1 MNRRDFLKTLALLT
15 GASCIPLA
23 FGQAKGWAGQ
33 INSPAS
39 QKPNNKRL
47 IVLMLR
53 GAVDGLNVVV
63 PYGETAYY
71 QNRKNIA
78 IPPPGG
84 ALGALDLNGFFGLTP
99 SLKALKPL
107 WDDKTLAFVH
117 ASGSTDV
124 TRSHFEAQDFIERG
138 LPSEDRLETGWMN
151 RLLSILQGHA
161 NPIQAISFSRRITP
175 ILTGNVSVANFPL
188 SQQVGKSLPIDKP
201 ELIKAFDELYQG
213 NPKLGALYQQG
224 RLARDS
230 ILTDFQSEGFQ
241 QAMAQDQNVLEMIRA
256 NNGAPLSTGFAR
268 DVVNVGILLR
278 KDPRIQLAFLE
289 LGGWDTHV
297 AQGGAS
303 GQLANRLI
311 PVGEGLAALVRSLG
325 DSYQET
331 VIAVISEFGRTVR
344 ENGDGGTDHGHGN
357 VMWLMGG
364 AIKGGKIYGTWPGL
378 GEEQLYEK
386 RDLAVTT
393 DFRTVLSKILISQF
407 QLTPSQLSQVFP
419 KFSPNLRQ
427 LTGLL

>member
-1 MNRRDFLKTLALLT
+1 MNRRDFLKTLALFT
-15 GASCIPLA
+15 GVSCFPFV
-23 FGQAKGWAGQ
+23 FGQTRGWAGRVDSLGSL
-33 INSPAS
+33 NSS
-39 QKPNNKRL
+39 NKRL

-71 QNRKNIA
+71 QNRKTIA

-107 WDDKTLAFVH
+107 WDDKSLAFVH

-138 LPSEDRLETGWMN
+138 LPSEARLETGWMN
-151 RLLSILQGHA
+151 RLLAILQGNS

-201 ELIKAFDELYQG
+201 ELMKAFDSLYQG
-213 NPKLGALYQQG
+213 NPKLGAMYQEG
-224 RLARDS
+224 RLARDT
-230 ILTDFQSEGFQ
+230 ILSDFQSEGFH
-241 QAMAQDQNVLEMIRA
+241 QAMAQDQNALEMIRA

-268 DVVNVGILLR
+268 DVVNVGLLLR

-297 AQGGAS
+297 GQGGVT
-303 GQLANRLI
+303 GQLANRLQ
-311 PVGEGLAALVRSLG
+311 PVGEGLAALARSLG
-325 DSYQET
+325 ESYQET
-331 VIAVISEFGRTVR
+331 VIAVISEFGRTVG

-357 VMWLMGG
+357 VMWLLGG
-364 AIKGGKIYGTWPGL
+364 PIKGGKVYGTWPGL
-378 GEEQLYEK
+378 ETEQLYEK

-393 DFRTVLSKILISQF
+393 DFRTILSKILVEQF
-407 QLTPSQLSQVFP
+407 HLSPAQLSQVFP
-419 KFSPNLRQ
+419 KFTPVLSQ
-427 LTGLL
+427 VSGLI